1 MEVWEGS
8 LKFFNRSMV
17 WIQEGHNGGLL
28 KVRNFLEELSV
39 PWADRQMDS
48 SMAGALRQVQAPDR
62 QHGQDSEEKE
72 MGLTGQKRGL
82 FLDLPEN
89 WGFHSVTI
97 NPAWM

>member
-1 MEVWEGS
+1 MGVREGS

-17 WIQEGHNGGLL
+17 RVQDGHEGGLL
-28 KVRNFLEELSV
+28 KVRNILEELSV
-39 PWADRQMDS
+39 PWAD
-48 SMAGALRQVQAPDR
+48 SMAGALRQVQASDR
-62 QHGQDSEEKE
+62 RHGQDSEEKE
-72 MGLTGQKRGL
+72 MGQKRSL